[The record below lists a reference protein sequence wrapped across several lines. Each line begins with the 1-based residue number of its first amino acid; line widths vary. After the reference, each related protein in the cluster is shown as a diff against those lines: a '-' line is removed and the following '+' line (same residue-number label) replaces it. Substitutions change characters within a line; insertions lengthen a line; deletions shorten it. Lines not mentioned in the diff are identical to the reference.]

1 VDKLRPCLSALLLL
15 LTGCVP
21 FQSNG
26 TKHIL
31 VLGLGWVSVPMTNAP
46 GAQVTKSQT
55 IGLIV
60 SDQPGTKVGLGYAS
74 STVVQVNTNQNILVE
89 VSSKPGQPLK
99 VKTQ

>member
-26 TKHIL
+26 TKHVI
-31 VLGLGWVSVPMTNAP
+31 VLGFGFVSVPMTNTP
-46 GAQVTKSQT
+46 GVQVSKSQA

-60 SDQPGTKVGLGYAS
+60 SDQPGTKVGLGYSS
-74 STVVQVNTNQNILVE
+74 STIVQVSTNENMLIE
-89 VSSKPGQPLK
+89 VSARPLQPLK